1 MGTDHL
7 GIPVVSSFYSLIK
20 TWHQRQWSQED
31 NMNVIATVYYSDLDI

>member
-20 TWHQRQWSQED
+20 TWQWSQED
-31 NMNVIATVYYSDLDI
+31 NLNVIATVYYSDLDI